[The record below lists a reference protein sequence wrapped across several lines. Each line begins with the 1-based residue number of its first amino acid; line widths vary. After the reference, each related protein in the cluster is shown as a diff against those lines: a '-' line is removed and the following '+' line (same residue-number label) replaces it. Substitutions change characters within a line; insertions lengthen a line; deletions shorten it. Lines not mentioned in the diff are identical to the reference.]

1 MLLRVIW
8 SLAYATSPAAS
19 LESVRILLLMLL
31 HHMLLFADILY
42 ALKFANEQEEAAAAR
57 KQLADLIAQRNS
69 SSSSAAAASGTDT
82 TATTTTAATTA
93 SAAAAAAADSADAGR
108 GAASVD
114 AAATAAGSAT
124 DSTPATTAAAGE
136 QTQGERMLRQLLDA
150 SGYYSAIAVDDDV
163 DIHVSMLASQA
174 MFRCALCI
182 ESTQGYHARII
193 AIIAHNS
200 AVIRIFRLQSI
211 ESYCA
216 HSLVQIVIVRWMC
229 IAIFVMLN

>member
-1 MLLRVIW
+1 M
-8 SLAYATSPAAS
+8 
-19 LESVRILLLMLL
+19 LLLMLL
-31 HHMLLFADILY
+31 HHMLLFAADILH

-69 SSSSAAAASGTDT
+69 SSSSSAAAAASGTDT
-82 TATTTTAATTA
+82 AATTTAAASTA
-93 SAAAAAAADSADAGR
+93 STAAAAAADSADAGR

-114 AAATAAGSAT
+114 AAATAAASTT

-136 QTQGERMLRQLLDA
+136 QIQGERSLRQLLDA

-174 MFRCALCI
+174 MFRCALCT
-182 ESTQGYHARII
+182 EHTQGNHARII

-200 AVIRIFRLQSI
+200 AVIRIYRLQSI
-211 ESYCA
+211 ECYCA
-216 HSLVQIVIVRWMC
+216 HSSVLVVIELYAC
-229 IAIFVMLN
+229 IAGLVMLHNHKLIPALCVLQLSIC